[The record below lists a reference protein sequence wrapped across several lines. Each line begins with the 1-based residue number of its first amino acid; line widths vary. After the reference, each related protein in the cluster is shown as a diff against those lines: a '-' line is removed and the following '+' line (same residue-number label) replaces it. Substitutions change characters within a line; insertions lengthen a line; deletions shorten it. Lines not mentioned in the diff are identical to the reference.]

1 MTGASATAA
10 LAGCSTQNAPSQT
23 DGDSEE
29 TPGTEATLTV
39 QIQGDQ
45 EALTSFQED
54 LQADVD
60 NGTVTRAEAQQEF
73 QNKQE
78 ELITEATNEYE
89 EAAADDDAVSV
100 ADSSPEYGM
109 LRIDAPA
116 ATFVDGLEDGDL
128 AAVLPS
134 EYYDQ
139 YIQQQQFQEELNQQ
153 TADQGNN
160 TTGD

>member
-1 MTGASATAA
+1 
-10 LAGCSTQNAPSQT
+10 
-23 DGDSEE
+23 
-29 TPGTEATLTV
+29 
-39 QIQGDQ
+39 
-45 EALTSFQED
+45 
-54 LQADVD
+54 
-60 NGTVTRAEAQQEF
+60 
-73 QNKQE
+73 
-78 ELITEATNEYE
+78 
-89 EAAADDDAVSV
+89 
-100 ADSSPEYGM
+100 M